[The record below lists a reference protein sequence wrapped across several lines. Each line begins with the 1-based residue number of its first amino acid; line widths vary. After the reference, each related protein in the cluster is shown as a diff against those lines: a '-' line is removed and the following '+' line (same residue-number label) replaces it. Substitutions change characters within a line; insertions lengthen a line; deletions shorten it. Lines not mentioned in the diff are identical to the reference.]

1 MVSEGTAA
9 RRQAHEV
16 ALRVDVEFPA
26 PGGAELV
33 LVALPRL
40 AAHLAREAGLHEQ
53 HEFEGGPVDA
63 LVQRALLT
71 TTGLSATGLTTG
83 LSSTRT
89 PVLRCGEERRRHR
102 QRTQVG
108 EQRT

>member
-40 AAHLAREAGLHEQ
+40 AAHLAREAGFHEQ
-53 HEFEGGPVDA
+53 QEFEGGPVDA
-63 LVQRALLT
+63 LVQRAP
-71 TTGLSATGLTTG
+71 LSATGLTTG
-83 LSSTRT
+83 LSGTRT

-102 QRTQVG
+102 QRAQVG
-108 EQRT
+108 EQRTHLV